1 VADTA
6 RIVIDAGEPFF
17 AGHFPGDP
25 LVPGVVILERVIE
38 EIVRRAGA
46 RRWPRR
52 FDAVKFLSPLRP
64 GAVLTI
70 ELDTIDT
77 ASVHFRCRSGKTV
90 VAAGTVTL
98 RQDNTESQR

>member
-1 VADTA
+1 MSDAA
-6 RIVIDAGEPFF
+6 GIVIDADEPFF

-25 LVPGVVILERVIE
+25 LVPGVVILECVLE
-38 EIVRRAGA
+38 EISRRAGA
-46 RRWPRR
+46 RQWPRR

-64 GAVLTI
+64 GDVLTI

-77 ASVHFRCRSGKTV
+77 AAVHFRCRSGTTG

-98 RQDNTESQR
+98 RQSSTGSER